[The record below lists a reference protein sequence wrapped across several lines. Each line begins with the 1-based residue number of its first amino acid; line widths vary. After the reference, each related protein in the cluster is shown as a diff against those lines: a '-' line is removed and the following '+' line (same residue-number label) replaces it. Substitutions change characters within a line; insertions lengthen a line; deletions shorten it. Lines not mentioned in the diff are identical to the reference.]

1 MASAEVS
8 LMRIDRLLACAL
20 YAALLSGCAAT
31 LDDPGRFLTDDGGSA
46 SCGAVEKT
54 IIHARCGSCHG
65 ATNGTSSL
73 DLASDGVLTRLANRK
88 TLDGAHALVTP
99 GNASE
104 SAIYTKVL
112 SAPSFGSRMPL
123 GTPLSDAEIACIK
136 QWIEAP

>member
-1 MASAEVS
+1 
-8 LMRIDRLLACAL
+8 MRIDRLLACAL

-88 TLDGAHALVTP
+88 TLDGAHVLVTP
-99 GNASE
+99 GKASE

-112 SAPSFGSRMPL
+112 SAPPFGSRMPL